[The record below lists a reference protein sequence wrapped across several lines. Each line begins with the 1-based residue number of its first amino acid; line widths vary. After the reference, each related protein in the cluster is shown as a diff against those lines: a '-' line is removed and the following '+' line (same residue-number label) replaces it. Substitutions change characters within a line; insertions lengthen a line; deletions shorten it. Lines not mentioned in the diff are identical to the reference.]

1 KRLAFDAAKGRLW
14 VVCPS
19 CRQWN
24 LSPLDER
31 WEAIEAAEQLY
42 HDTRKR
48 VATDQ
53 IGLAVLADKTELIR
67 IGKPVLPEFAA
78 WRYGPRF
85 RARHRKA
92 VLIGSGAIVA
102 GIAGFIAGPITGLV
116 SGGVAMLP
124 VHIFNMSHLFTRASR
139 SIARFETPSGIRS
152 ASSVHVGTT
161 HLFRVPDDPQGW
173 AISLRLFRGDVPV
186 GRFGAS
192 YSKEDAR
199 VTLTGEQ
206 ARAALGLLLPR
217 MNREGGGKR
226 TVESTVKLIESAGS
240 PEAVIQRVAEA
251 SERRQKVDST
261 QGLAWIDPEFRLAL
275 EMVTQEAAERRAME
289 GELGALEAA
298 WKDAEEIAAIA
309 DSLTLP
315 QQLLTRLERLGGKA

>member
-1 KRLAFDAAKGRLW
+1 LAFDAAKGRLW

-53 IGLAVLADKTELIR
+53 IGLAELADKTELIR
-67 IGKPVLPEFAA
+67 IGQPVLPEFAA

-85 RARHRKA
+85 RARYRRT
-92 VLIGSGAIVA
+92 IGLTVA
-102 GIAGFIAGPITGLV
+102 GTAAGLAAIALGPLA
-116 SGGVAMLP
+116 GVAVGGFVGVPLNFLTLARVGINASRVAVRIDTPDGPRAATFNHICSTHFVRSEEYPSGWALSVKTHAKDLP
-124 VHIFNMSHLFTRASR
+124 V
-139 SIARFETPSGIRS
+139 GK
-152 ASSVHVGTT
+152 
-161 HLFRVPDDPQGW
+161 
-173 AISLRLFRGDVPV
+173 
-186 GRFGAS
+186 FGAGYDS
-192 YSKEDAR
+192 SDRR

-206 ARAALGLLLPR
+206 ARAALDAMLPR
-217 MNREGGGKR
+217 MNREGAGKR
-226 TVESTVKLIESAGS
+226 TVESSVKLIETAGS

-251 SERRQKVDST
+251 SERRQKADST
-261 QGLAWIDPEFRLAL
+261 QGLAWLDPEFRLAL

-289 GELGALEAA
+289 GELDALAAA